1 MDAVEIS
8 RRRLRNLQLS
18 EPTQRTPDG
27 VVRELV
33 AMQSQDFGPA
43 KWSIAQRCRD
53 LSDAQVDDA
62 IADGRILRTHV
73 LRPTW
78 HFVARDDIS
87 WMLKLTGPRIAKG
100 IAPRLRELGLD
111 ARTLTR
117 CQKWISTALEG
128 DRHLTRQEVALV
140 LERRKIATTGQRLPY
155 ILTHCELDGLV
166 CSGRPSGKKQ
176 TYALM
181 SERAPADRS
190 FDREHATVELVGRY
204 LTGHGPATVNDLRW
218 WSSLTVADIK
228 AALDALGSKV
238 TSTVVDGQTLW
249 WHDDPSSRSPAPKGA
264 FLLQTYDEFIVG
276 YRDSRF
282 IGDARAASAIAA
294 WRDRTVPN
302 GLVLIGGRIAGHW
315 RRDLGPRKVLV
326 EAALY
331 APPRPGEMR
340 LLRAESDALGD
351 FLGRPLELHLS
362 TF

>member
-1 MDAVEIS
+1 MNPVEIS
-8 RRRLRNLQLS
+8 RRRLRNLQLT
-18 EPTQRTPDG
+18 EPTQFAPEG

-53 LSDAQVDDA
+53 LSGVQVQEA

-78 HFVARDDIS
+78 HFVSREDIR
-87 WMLKLTGPRIAKG
+87 WLLKLTAPRIAKG

-117 CQKWISTALEG
+117 CQKLISTALEG
-128 DRHLTRQEVALV
+128 GRHLTREEVALE
-140 LERRKIATTGQRLPY
+140 LEGRKVDTTGQRLPY
-155 ILTHCELDGLV
+155 ILSHCELDALV
-166 CSGRPSGKKQ
+166 CSGRPNGKKQ
-176 TYALM
+176 TYALL
-181 SERAPADRS
+181 SERAPAERG
-190 FDREHATVELVGRY
+190 FDRERATVELVRRY
-204 LTGHGPATVNDLRW
+204 LTGHGPATVGDLRW

-228 AALDALGSKV
+228 AALAALGPKV
-238 TSTVVDGQTLW
+238 TSTDVEGLTLW
-249 WHDDPSSRSPAPKGA
+249 WHEDGSARSPSSKGA

-282 IGDARAASAIAA
+282 IGDPRAAAAIAA
-294 WRDRTVPN
+294 WRDRTIPN
-302 GLVLIGGRIAGHW
+302 GLVLMNGTIAGHW
-315 RRDLGPRKVLV
+315 RRELGQRRVGI
-326 EAALY
+326 EALLY
-331 APPRPGEMR
+331 AAPKPGEMR

-351 FLGRPLELHLS
+351 FLGRPAELHFS